1 MKKIVALF
9 LSLALVLTLTVSA
22 LAEPVTITYAHFSGA
37 GAQEETLKKMIAIF
51 EEKNPDIKVDLQIT
65 GYDDYFTKLLHAA
78 WCLCRSDRFGKR
90 GKLLCRY
97 AGGGLFRW

>member
-51 EEKNPDIKVDLQIT
+51 EEKNPDIKVDHR
-65 GYDDYFTKLLHAA
+65 FRRLLHQA
-78 WCLCRSDRFGKR
+78 GHYR
-90 GKLLCRY
+90 GRRQC
-97 AGGGLFRW
+97 AGRV